1 MGVEGKGL
9 KELRV
14 KLRNIVSLP
23 KCCLNNL
30 RLLLSNMLLEQ
41 EEELLTTTPYE
52 NYLNSGGRLPEQEY
66 DLASQILSYFGNEIP
81 YDLIP
86 SRNASVS
93 QVSTICSRCEL
104 EPSLSEKYIY
114 YIFRDRMN
122 CNGKVSEQTDIR
134 SKSTL
139 CMSDQELLRE
149 IVLLTDESGEKYRII
164 TETYPN
170 IFSD

>member
-1 MGVEGKGL
+1 
-9 KELRV
+9 
-14 KLRNIVSLP
+14 
-23 KCCLNNL
+23 
-30 RLLLSNMLLEQ
+30 MLLEQ

-66 DLASQILSYFGNEIP
+66 NLALQILSTHKDTPYSWIP
-81 YDLIP
+81 YKGP
-86 SRNASVS
+86 SIFQAL
-93 QVSTICSRCEL
+93 TILERCEL
-104 EPSLSEKYIY
+104 EATTAEIY
-114 YIFRDRMN
+114 TYCLFRERMDN
-122 CNGKVSEQTDIR
+122 NNRVLDQTDIR